1 MKVVVTGGAG
11 YIGSHTVQC
20 LKSRGVAVH
29 VFDDLSTGHRAAV
42 PDAEFH
48 ELDLRRRDA
57 VAATFAAVRP
67 DAVIHFAA
75 HCYVGESVVNPRKY
89 FEDNLAATLNVL
101 GAMVDTRCRR
111 FVFSSTC
118 ATYGDPVRVPIPE
131 DHPQNPVNPYGE
143 SKLFIERILHR
154 YHEAYGLRYAALR
167 YFNAAGADPGGRLGE
182 SHDPETHLIPLI
194 IRAVL
199 DPGFTLAVFGDD
211 YPTPDGTCVR
221 DYIHIEDL
229 ATAHVLALDGLA
241 ERPFMR
247 FNLGNGAGYSVRE
260 VIESARRITGHPI
273 PAVVHPRRPG
283 DPAILIAASARIQK
297 ELGWQPKHP
306 DLDRI
311 IESAWR
317 WHLAHPNGY
326 EETR

>member
-20 LKSRGVAVH
+20 LRRRGMAVH

-42 PDAEFH
+42 LDAEFR
-48 ELDLRRRDA
+48 ELDLRHREA
-57 VAATFAAVRP
+57 VAAAFATVRP

-89 FEDNLAATLNVL
+89 FEDNLATTLNVL

-131 DHPQNPVNPYGE
+131 DHPQHPVNPYGE

-167 YFNAAGADPGGRLGE
+167 YFNAAGADPDGRLGE

-199 DPGFTLAVFGDD
+199 DPGFSLTVFGDD
-211 YPTPDGTCVR
+211 YPTPDGTCIR
-221 DYIHIEDL
+221 DYIHVTDL
-229 ATAHVLALDGLA
+229 ADAHVRALDRLA
-241 ERPFMR
+241 ATDGSFAL
-247 FNLGNGAGYSVRE
+247 NLGTGHGYSVLE
-260 VIESARRITGHPI
+260 MIRRLEAIAGRPVQRTTG
-273 PAVVHPRRPG
+273 PRRAG
-283 DPAILIAASARIQK
+283 DPPVLVAAADRAAAL
-297 ELGWQPKHP
+297 LGWQCTHSSI
-306 DLDRI
+306 DEILAT
-311 IESAWR
+311 AWR
-317 WHLAHPNGY
+317 WHQAP
-326 EETR
+326 RF

>member
-20 LKSRGVAVH
+20 LRRRGMAVH

-42 PDAEFH
+42 LDAEFR
-48 ELDLRRRDA
+48 ELDLRHREA
-57 VAATFAAVRP
+57 VAAAFATVRP

-75 HCYVGESVVNPRKY
+75 HCYVGESVVNPRRY
-89 FEDNLAATLNVL
+89 FEDNLATTLNVL

-131 DHPQNPVNPYGE
+131 DHPQHPVNPYGE

-167 YFNAAGADPGGRLGE
+167 YFNAAGADPDGRLGE

-199 DPGFTLAVFGDD
+199 DPGFSLTVFGDD
-211 YPTPDGTCVR
+211 YPTPDGTCIR
-221 DYIHIEDL
+221 DYIHVTDL
-229 ATAHVLALDGLA
+229 ADAHVRALDRLA
-241 ERPFMR
+241 ATDGSFAL
-247 FNLGNGAGYSVRE
+247 NLGTGHGYSVLE
-260 VIESARRITGHPI
+260 MIRRLEAIAGRPVQRTTG
-273 PAVVHPRRPG
+273 PRRAG
-283 DPAILIAASARIQK
+283 DPPVLVAAADRAAAL
-297 ELGWQPKHP
+297 LGWRCTHSSI
-306 DLDRI
+306 DEILAT
-311 IESAWR
+311 AWR
-317 WHLAHPNGY
+317 WHQAP
-326 EETR
+326 RF

>member
-20 LKSRGVAVH
+20 LRRRGMAVH

-42 PDAEFH
+42 LDAEFR
-48 ELDLRRRDA
+48 ELDLRHREA
-57 VAATFAAVRP
+57 VAAAFATVRP

-75 HCYVGESVVNPRKY
+75 HCYVGESVVNPRRY
-89 FEDNLAATLNVL
+89 FEDNLATTLNVL

-131 DHPQNPVNPYGE
+131 DHPQHPVNPYGE

-167 YFNAAGADPGGRLGE
+167 YFNAAGADPDGRLGE

-199 DPGFTLAVFGDD
+199 DPGFSLTVFGDD
-211 YPTPDGTCVR
+211 YPTPDGTCIR
-221 DYIHIEDL
+221 DYIHVTDL
-229 ATAHVLALDGLA
+229 ADAHVRALDRLA
-241 ERPFMR
+241 ATDGSFAL
-247 FNLGNGAGYSVRE
+247 NLGTGHGYSVLE
-260 VIESARRITGHPI
+260 MIRRLEAIAGRPVQRTTG
-273 PAVVHPRRPG
+273 PRRAG
-283 DPAILIAASARIQK
+283 DPPVLVAAADRAAAL
-297 ELGWQPKHP
+297 LGWQCTHSSI
-306 DLDRI
+306 DEILAT
-311 IESAWR
+311 AWR
-317 WHLAHPNGY
+317 WHQAP
-326 EETR
+326 RF

>member
-20 LKSRGVAVH
+20 LRRRGMAVH

-42 PDAEFH
+42 LDAEFR
-48 ELDLRRRDA
+48 ELDLRHREA
-57 VAATFAAVRP
+57 VAAAFATVRP

-89 FEDNLAATLNVL
+89 FEDNLATTLNVL

-131 DHPQNPVNPYGE
+131 DHPQQPVNPYGE

-167 YFNAAGADPGGRLGE
+167 YFNAAGADPDGRLGE

-199 DPGFTLAVFGDD
+199 DPGFSLTVFGDD
-211 YPTPDGTCVR
+211 YPTPDGTCIR
-221 DYIHIEDL
+221 DYIHVTDL
-229 ATAHVLALDGLA
+229 ADAHVRALDRLA
-241 ERPFMR
+241 ATDGSFAL
-247 FNLGNGAGYSVRE
+247 NLGTGHGYSVLE
-260 VIESARRITGHPI
+260 MIRRLEAIAGRPVQRTTG
-273 PAVVHPRRPG
+273 PRRAG
-283 DPAILIAASARIQK
+283 DPPVLVAAADRAAAL
-297 ELGWQPKHP
+297 LGWQCTHSSI
-306 DLDRI
+306 DEILAT
-311 IESAWR
+311 AWR
-317 WHLAHPNGY
+317 WHQAP
-326 EETR
+326 RF